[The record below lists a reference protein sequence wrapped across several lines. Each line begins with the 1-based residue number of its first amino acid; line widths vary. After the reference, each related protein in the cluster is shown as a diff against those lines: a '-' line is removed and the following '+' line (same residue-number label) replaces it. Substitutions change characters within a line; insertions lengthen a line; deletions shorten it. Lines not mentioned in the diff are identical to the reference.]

1 MIAEIVSGAYAMV
14 TGIPILL
21 RLPLFAVAVWAATVW

>member
-1 MIAEIVSGAYAMV
+1 MIAEILSGAYAMV

-21 RLPLFAVAVWAATVW
+21 RFPLFVLAVWAATVW